1 MKSSNEGAGGVLQ
14 RLLQEKLRIAGPAE
28 QRSLLTLQHQAAGA
42 VVQGVTGV
50 ASQTSTVPS
59 TTIQPVLAS
68 EPSVSSNESLAYES
82 RQVARQEP
90 QGQEH
95 QGGESLEKQS
105 QWGAAAPTPALLQE
119 ELPSYEEA
127 KAHSQLYGGF
137 STASL
142 QVQPGKAMGT
152 MGTQGQATFY
162 LAGTLGSHK
171 GRTEG
176 RASLQRNSPLPIV
189 QDDGLK
195 DLKQGHVRSLSER
208 LMQKT
213 LQNSGAKTSQPQP
226 DSVPEVYGASFRG
239 PPPDYPFIW
248 GPNGPTT
255 SLQSIWS
262 SPPLPPTP
270 ATAEIVRY
278 QAPPEYSATRQ
289 ATSTVSAAA
298 ATAPHLQFHSPSGS
312 QGSVSSLSGMTV
324 LSPAGLPPVC
334 PYGSLGF
341 TGAFG
346 MHGPEALARVQHTA
360 NILAENNRVL
370 RSELDVVSEKATRVQ
385 KLEQEMQRI
394 VEHYDSL
401 VMSTSK
407 RENLEKAMQ
416 MKLESEIRR
425 LHESNR
431 DLRDRLE
438 TKSKQLSSRENDG
451 AEENRLVIAKLVT
464 QNKENLVAKEKMDV
478 EVSAMRTTN
487 SDQRRHIEL
496 LNQALNT
503 AQAKNVKLEE
513 ELRKKQFYVEK
524 VEKLQ
529 QALSHLQAACEKREQ
544 LERRLRTRLERELET
559 LRAQQRK
566 GSSSPS
572 GINEQNASGL
582 MELLREKEERIL
594 ALEADMTRWE
604 QKYLEENAMRYFA
617 MDAAAT
623 AATQRDT
630 TLITHSPHGSFS
642 ESSLEVCMPEEED
655 GLLLSNRRCH
665 EMESRIKTLHA
676 QIIEKDAM
684 IKVLQQRSRKEHKA
698 ESSPASSGLRPAKSV
713 PAISPMSLMP
723 PGTAPLH
730 RKAII
735 AALPQSPLPE
745 EQLSLRTGSLS
756 GLTTAN
762 STEDAKASLPP
773 TGPLARLASP
783 PLLHRTAS
791 PSQMYRIVSSLQPS
805 LHSKSSS
812 KDSSTQ
818 TEASRNAAIADADRR
833 KCNTLPRGSK
843 CMSGFSS
850 LYTSE
855 SHERLDLKS
864 VNEKIVHEC
873 RSLLSLSLT
882 GAALAEDTS
891 DGETVEILI

>member
-28 QRSLLTLQHQAAGA
+28 QRSLLNLQHQATGA

-50 ASQTSTVPS
+50 ASQASAVPS

-68 EPSVSSNESLAYES
+68 ELS
-82 RQVARQEP
+82 EP

-95 QGGESLEKQS
+95 QGGEGLEKQS
-105 QWGAAAPTPALLQE
+105 QWGATAPSPALLQE

-137 STASL
+137 ST
-142 QVQPGKAMGT
+142 
-152 MGTQGQATFY
+152 
-162 LAGTLGSHK
+162 
-171 GRTEG
+171 
-176 RASLQRNSPLPIV
+176 
-189 QDDGLK
+189 DDGLK

-213 LQNSGAKTSQPQP
+213 LQHSGAKTSLPQP
-226 DSVPEVYGASFRG
+226 DAVPEVYGASFRG

-248 GPNGPTT
+248 GPSVPTT

-270 ATAEIVRY
+270 AAAEIVRY
-278 QAPPEYSATRQ
+278 QAPPEYT
-289 ATSTVSAAA
+289 AA
-298 ATAPHLQFHSPSGS
+298 ATTPYHQFHSPSGS

-346 MHGPEALARVQHTA
+346 MHGQEALARVQHTA

-370 RSELDVVSEKATRVQ
+370 RSELDLVSEK
-385 KLEQEMQRI
+385 EMQRI
-394 VEHYDSL
+394 VEHYDNL
-401 VMSTSK
+401 VKSTSK

-416 MKLESEIRR
+416 TKLESEIRR

-431 DLRDRLE
+431 DLRERLE
-438 TKSKQLSSRENDG
+438 TMSKQLAGRENDG
-451 AEENRLVIAKLVT
+451 AEENRLVIAKLVA
-464 QNKENLVAKEKMDV
+464 QNKENLVAKEKIDV
-478 EVSAMRTTN
+478 EVSAMRTTS

-513 ELRKKQFYVEK
+513 EYKDTQINQNVYK
-524 VEKLQ
+524 
-529 QALSHLQAACEKREQ
+529 SACQVDENDVLCCGHSQ
-544 LERRLRTRLERELET
+544 I
-559 LRAQQRK
+559 
-566 GSSSPS
+566 GSCP
-572 GINEQNASGL
+572 
-582 MELLREKEERIL
+582 
-594 ALEADMTRWE
+594 
-604 QKYLEENAMRYFA
+604 FA
-617 MDAAAT
+617 MLFQDSHSF
-623 AATQRDT
+623 QFPFRDT

-642 ESSLEVCMPEEED
+642 GSSLEVCMPEEEEE

-665 EMESRIKTLHA
+665 DMESRIKTLHA

-698 ESSPASSGLRPAKSV
+698 ESSPAILWPA
-713 PAISPMSLMP
+713 AC
-723 PGTAPLH
+723 
-730 RKAII
+730 
-735 AALPQSPLPE
+735 
-745 EQLSLRTGSLS
+745 
-756 GLTTAN
+756 GLTTTN
-762 STEDAKASLPP
+762 STEDTKASLPP

-818 TEASRNAAIADADRR
+818 TEASRSTATADADRR

-843 CMSGFSS
+843 CMSGFSP

-855 SHERLDLKS
+855 SHERL
-864 VNEKIVHEC
+864 
-873 RSLLSLSLT
+873 
-882 GAALAEDTS
+882 
-891 DGETVEILI
+891 GEFSAPHVTAIL